1 MKKKMNMHRF
11 FFVVV
16 VVREFVSVFS
26 LCKGS
31 QRFIFSWLSYLT
43 KYLPADRMLEQA
55 AIYNHKDYLHMQM
68 H

>member
-1 MKKKMNMHRF
+1 MHRF
-11 FFVVV
+11 VFFVV
-16 VVREFVSVFS
+16 VVREFVSVFP

-31 QRFIFSWLSYLT
+31 QRFIFSWISYLI

-55 AIYNHKDYLHMQM
+55 AIYNLKDYLHMRM

>member
-1 MKKKMNMHRF
+1 MKKKTNMF
-11 FFVVV
+11 FLLLLS
-16 VVREFVSVFS
+16 REFVSVFP

-31 QRFIFSWLSYLT
+31 QRFIFSWISYLI